1 LSKKRVTSKS
11 GKSKAST
18 ATKPAARSRARP
30 KAKDSLSN
38 DFVAS
43 KESAR
48 ASRRTGALAP
58 GSASVRATRGR
69 DDIDP
74 DLLPSRETILDAL
87 KDAGVPLPPMEL
99 ARAMAVDKRARD
111 AFFGRV
117 AAMERDGQLLTNRKG
132 ELCVVAKLDL
142 IAGTVQ
148 GHADGFGFLV
158 PDDGGADLFLRPS
171 EMHKVLHGDR
181 ATGRRT
187 GTDRRGRPEGEIVD
201 VLVRANRTVVGR
213 LHEERGISFVVAE
226 NRRIN
231 QDLLIPED
239 ERGGAKAGDV
249 VVVEIVEQ
257 PSPQREAIARVVEVL
272 GGYTDP
278 GMEIEIALRKHDLPH
293 EFSLAAR
300 KQAGKLPR
308 EVSDRDRAGRIDVTF
323 LPLVTIDGETAKDF
337 DDAVYCERAGDGFR
351 LIVAIADVSHYVK
364 DGDALD
370 RDARER
376 GTSVYFP
383 RRVIPMLPEALSN
396 ELCSL
401 KPKVDRLCMVCEMA
415 ISDEGSIGS
424 YKFYPAVMHSRA
436 RLTYT
441 QAWNW
446 LSDPKSVTRDAKPLL
461 PHLNDLYAL
470 FHALKRAREA
480 RGAIDFDSVEMEL
493 EFDVSGKIVR
503 IVPVVRNDAHKLIEE
518 CMLAANVCTAEY
530 LQQHKHPAL
539 YRVHEGPTPE
549 KLAALRDFLASCA
562 LSLPGGDDP
571 TAAHYAQLLLRIKDR
586 PDYALLQTVL
596 LRSLQQA
603 RYRPDNVG
611 HFGLSYEA
619 YAHFTSPIRRYPD
632 LLVHRSIKAVLA
644 GTEYKPAGASWAEL
658 GVHCSLTERRADDAT
673 RDVENW
679 LKCYFMR
686 DRVGETFDGTVS
698 GVTSFGI
705 FVTLDGLNID
715 GLVHVT
721 ELGRDYFHFDATR
734 HALIGER
741 SGRVF
746 QLAGRVRVSVA
757 RVDLETTK
765 IDFTLADETAGDPAQ
780 LGRQPVYSAPLSR
793 GDRARGSKSR
803 R

>member
-1 LSKKRVTSKS
+1 M
-11 GKSKAST
+11 
-18 ATKPAARSRARP
+18 SRP
-30 KAKDSLSN
+30 TQ
-38 DFVAS
+38 
-43 KESAR
+43 
-48 ASRRTGALAP
+48 RRGALGAAIP
-58 GSASVRATRGR
+58 SERERRRGR
-69 DDIDP
+69 GIDP
-74 DLLPSRETILDAL
+74 VLLPSREAILEEL
-87 KDAGVPLPPMEL
+87 KHSGVPLPPPEL
-99 ARAMAVDKRARD
+99 ARAMTIDKRARD
-111 AFFGRV
+111 AFFDRLG
-117 AAMERDGQLLTNRKG
+117 AMQRDGQLLMNRKG
-132 ELCVVAKLDL
+132 ELCVIAKLDL

-148 GHADGFGFLV
+148 GHPDGFGFLV
-158 PDDGGADLFLRPS
+158 PDDGGADVFLRPS

-181 ATGRRT
+181 ATARRT

-201 VLVRANRTVVGR
+201 VLERANRTVVGR

-231 QDLLIPED
+231 QDLLVPED

-249 VVVEIVEQ
+249 VVAEIVEQ

-272 GGYTDP
+272 GGYADP

-300 KQAGKLPR
+300 KQAAKLPK
-308 EVSDRDRAGRIDVTF
+308 EVTERDRAGRIDITS

-337 DDAVYCERAGDGFR
+337 DDAVYCERIGGGFR
-351 LIVAIADVSHYVK
+351 LLVAIADVSHYVK

-401 KPKVDRLCMVCEMA
+401 KPKVDRLCMVCEMQIA
-415 ISDEGSIGS
+415 VDGLIRAYE
-424 YKFYPAVMHSRA
+424 FYPAVMHSRA
-436 RLTYT
+436 RLTYA
-441 QAWNW
+441 QVWNW
-446 LSDPKSVTRDAKPLL
+446 LSDPKSAPREAKPLQR
-461 PHLNDLYAL
+461 HLADLYAL
-470 FHALKRAREA
+470 FNALKCAREA

-493 EFDVSGKIVR
+493 EFDVAGKIVR
-503 IVPVVRNDAHKLIEE
+503 IVPLVRNDAHRLIEE
-518 CMLAANVCTAEY
+518 CMLAANVCTAQFLAE
-530 LQQHKHPAL
+530 HGHPTL

-562 LSLPGGDDP
+562 LSLGGGDDP
-571 TAAHYAQLLLRIKDR
+571 TASDYARLLLRIKDR
-586 PDYALLQTVL
+586 PDFALLQTVL

-611 HFGLSYEA
+611 HFGLSYDA

-632 LLVHRSIKAVLA
+632 LLVHRSIKAALVKR
-644 GTEYKPAGASWAEL
+644 EYKPSGASWAEL

-673 RDVENW
+673 RDVESW
-679 LKCYFMR
+679 LKCYFMQ
-686 DRVGETFDGTVS
+686 DRVGETFDGTIS

-721 ELGRDYFHFDATR
+721 ELGRDYFHFEPGR
-734 HALIGER
+734 HALTGER

-746 QLAGRVRVSVA
+746 QLAGRVRVMVA
-757 RVDLETTK
+757 RVDLEATK
-765 IDFTLADETAGDPAQ
+765 IDFTLADKGAGAAIRAAIHPA
-780 LGRQPVYSAPLSR
+780 YSAPLTRADRPRSPK
-793 GDRARGSKSR
+793 RAR
-803 R
+803 

>member
-1 LSKKRVTSKS
+1 MP
-11 GKSKAST
+11 
-18 ATKPAARSRARP
+18 PA
-30 KAKDSLSN
+30 
-38 DFVAS
+38 
-43 KESAR
+43 
-48 ASRRTGALAP
+48 
-58 GSASVRATRGR
+58 
-69 DDIDP
+69 
-74 DLLPSRETILDAL
+74 
-87 KDAGVPLPPMEL
+87 EL
-99 ARAMAVDKRARD
+99 AREMVVDKRARE

-117 AAMERDGQLLTNRKG
+117 DAMQRDGQLLMNRKG
-132 ELCVVAKLDL
+132 ELCVTAKLDL

-148 GHADGFGFLV
+148 GHPDGFGFLV
-158 PDDGGADLFLRPS
+158 PDDGTADLFLSPN

-181 ATGRRT
+181 ATARRS
-187 GTDRRGRPEGEIVD
+187 GIDRRGRPEGTIVD
-201 VLVRANRTVVGR
+201 VLTRANQTVVGR
-213 LHEERGISFVVAE
+213 FYEERGITFVVAE

-231 QDLLIPED
+231 QDLLVPQD
-239 ERGGAKAGDV
+239 ERGAAKSGDV
-249 VVVEIVEQ
+249 VVVEVVQQ

-300 KQAGKLPR
+300 KQADRLPP
-308 EVSDRDRAGRIDVTF
+308 EVTDRDRAGRVDITA

-337 DDAVYCERAGDGFR
+337 DDAVFCARIRNGFR

-364 DGDALD
+364 DADPLD

-401 KPKVDRLCMVCEMA
+401 KPNVDRLCMVCDMEV
-415 ISDEGSIGS
+415 SSEGSIRQH
-424 YKFYPAVMHSRA
+424 KFYPAVMHSRA

-441 QAWNW
+441 EVWGW
-446 LSDPKSVTRDAKPLL
+446 LCEPKSAKGTAKALL
-461 PHLNDLYAL
+461 PQLTDLYAL
-470 FHALKRAREA
+470 FHALKSAREA
-480 RGAIDFDSVEMEL
+480 RGAIDFDSVEMQL
-493 EFDVSGKIVR
+493 EFDVQGKIVR

-518 CMLAANVCTAEY
+518 CMLAANVCTAEF
-530 LQQHKHPAL
+530 LAQHKHPAL

-549 KLAALRDFLASCA
+549 KLAALKDFLASCA
-562 LSLPGGDDP
+562 LSLAGGDEP
-571 TAAHYAQLLLRIKDR
+571 TASDYAQLLLRIKDR

-611 HFGLSYEA
+611 HFGLSYDA

-632 LLVHRSIKAVLA
+632 LLVHRAIKAVLA
-644 GTEYKPAGASWAEL
+644 KREYKPVGASWTEL

-679 LKCYFMR
+679 LKCYFMQ
-686 DRVGETFDGTVS
+686 DKVGECFDGTIS

-721 ELGRDYFHFDATR
+721 ELGRDYFHFDAGR
-734 HALIGER
+734 HAMIGEH
-741 SGRVF
+741 SGRIF
-746 QLAGRVRVSVA
+746 QLAGRVRIKVA
-757 RVDLETTK
+757 RVDLETAK
-765 IDFTLADETAGDPAQ
+765 IDFTLAADS
-780 LGRQPVYSAPLSR
+780 SAPLPAGELRS
-793 GDRARGSKSR
+793 GDRKEPSRKDRTGKTGSKR
-803 R
+803 